1 MGHMDRCSGIKTGGM
16 ATGAGLRR
24 AVPTRPRMQVL
35 DVQLEEPGKEEDFS
49 TVRAYAGQVDEG

>member
-1 MGHMDRCSGIKTGGM
+1 MRG
-16 ATGAGLRR
+16 
-24 AVPTRPRMQVL
+24 AVPTRHPSMQVL